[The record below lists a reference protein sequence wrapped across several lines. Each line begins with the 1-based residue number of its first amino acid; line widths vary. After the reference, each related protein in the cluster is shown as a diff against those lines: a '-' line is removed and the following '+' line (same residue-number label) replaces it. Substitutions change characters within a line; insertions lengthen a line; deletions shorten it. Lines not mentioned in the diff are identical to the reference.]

1 MAKQKVHGKS
11 VPLYGMDWPAGF
23 DPLKRELYMIQKG
36 GQWTGGN
43 GKIIGL
49 GLMNHYM
56 NARALLWPKRYRHRW
71 TDLIYEHV
79 LANKIVILMGPAS
92 SQKTS
97 HLSEIVL
104 ISYFAFPETTA
115 VLVSTTSVDK
125 LDSAVFGE
133 IKMLHKL
140 AQDIHPDLA
149 GHVIDHKKAI
159 VTDDIKE
166 LGTRDMRKGIFGK
179 ACYVGERWVGLGT
192 YAGIKQERF
201 WFLCDELQYMAP
213 TFLDCIPNMRSNTG
227 ADGLHVLG
235 SGNPNHDTE
244 SQLGIVA
251 EPPGGWT
258 SVEDNTDTSVWPI
271 HLEGGVCVNLI
282 GPKSPNFDFPADQP
296 DKFNR
301 LIGREFERIISHD
314 YGRQSPTYETQVMGR
329 MKLSLAHSRVI
340 TRQLCRDR
348 HAHDQA
354 IWASTARTRVYATDP
369 AYGGGDRCVT
379 GWGEFGEDPKGKVI
393 FRVNPP
399 RIICIDLKQSLSP
412 EEQIAFEIHK
422 DLTELS
428 IPPTHAGYDS
438 FGKGTIGFALARKFG
453 NVCPMPVDAGAQPS
467 KRPVRQGLFV
477 DDPTKGERR
486 LKRCDEHYSK
496 FITEMWYSVRYVI
509 EAEQMRELPMD
520 VMAEG
525 CWREYY
531 TVAGDKIEVEPKD
544 KMKERSGKSPD
555 LFDWLSILCEVARRV
570 GFVIDK
576 LGDSVERESNDDYF
590 EHEAGEYHRMIQGCL
605 LQHQY

>member
-1 MAKQKVHGKS
+1 
-11 VPLYGMDWPAGF
+11 MDWPADF

-36 GQWTGGN
+36 GQWTGAN
-43 GKIIGL
+43 GQTIGE
-49 GLMNHYM
+49 GLLQHYL
-56 NARALLWPKRYRHRW
+56 NARALMWPKRYRHRW
-71 TDLIYEHV
+71 TDLIYEQV
-79 LANKIVILMGPAS
+79 LTNKIVILMGPAS

-97 HLSEIVL
+97 HLSEIVV
-104 ISYFAFPETTA
+104 ISYCAFPKTTA

-125 LDSAVFGE
+125 LNSAVFGE
-133 IKMLHKL
+133 IKMLLKDAKERYPYL
-140 AQDIHPDLA
+140 P
-149 GHVIDHKKAI
+149 GNFVDHKNAI
-159 VTDDIKE
+159 YTDNIKE
-166 LGTRDMRKGIFGK
+166 EGSRDSRCGIMGK
-179 ACYVGERWVGLGT
+179 ACFVGERWVGLGT
-192 YAGIKQERF
+192 FSGIKQERF

-213 TFLDCIPNMRSNTG
+213 TFLECIPNMRSNTG

-251 EPPGGWT
+251 EPPGGWS
-258 SVEDNTDTSVWPI
+258 SVEDNTETSVWPI

-282 GPKSPNFDFPADQP
+282 GPKSPNFDGPEEQP
-296 DKFNR
+296 DQYPR
-301 LIGREFERIISHD
+301 LIGREFERIIAHD
-314 YGRQSPTYETQVMGR
+314 YGKTSPTYETQVMGR

-348 HAHDQA
+348 HAHDMA
-354 IWASTARTRVYATDP
+354 RWMGVARTRIHATDP

-379 GWGEFGEDPKGKVI
+379 GWGEFGPDDTGKII

-399 RIICIDLKQSLSP
+399 RIIRIDLKLKLSP
-412 EEQIAFEIHK
+412 EEQIASEIHR

-428 IPPTHAGYDS
+428 IPPNHAFYDS
-438 FGKGTIGFALARKFG
+438 FGKGTVGFALSRKFG
-453 NVCPMPVDAGAQPS
+453 DNCPVPIDAGAQPS

-477 DDPTKGERR
+477 DDPVKGDRR

-496 FITEMWYSVRYVI
+496 FITEMWYSVRYII

-555 LFDWLSILCEVARRV
+555 LFDWLAILIEGARRC

-576 LGDSVERESNDDYF
+576 LGETVETSSSDGWF
-590 EHEAGEYHRMIQGCL
+590 ETEAKEYNRMISGCL
-605 LQHQY
+605 LQHNY